1 VFTEGDDCK
10 PESMLLVEA
19 ESMERVRFVDELNLY
34 MYLSDLYMLMFR
46 LTAQLIEHL
55 RSSVPHEALY

>member
-1 VFTEGDDCK
+1 
-10 PESMLLVEA
+10 MLLVEA